1 MKRTTL
7 LITSVVLMVGCSKA
21 IDEKNLVNRD
31 GLKYEENKKTPFNG
45 KTVSTYDN
53 GQKELEGSYRDCEK
67 YGQFTYW
74 FKNGQKLKE
83 GIYKDGKKDGKWI
96 YWERNGQKKEE
107 GTYKDG
113 EREGLYSSWFEDGQ
127 KKEEGNYREGKKD

>member
-7 LITSVVLMVGCSKA
+7 LITSVVLMVGCSKP

-31 GLKYEENKKTPFNG
+31 GIKYKENKETPFNG

-53 GQKELEGSYRDCEK
+53 NQKELEGFYKNGKKD
-67 YGQFTYW
+67 GHFTYW

-83 GIYKDGKKDGKWI
+83 GIFKDGKEDGKWI
-96 YWERNGQKKEE
+96 YWERN
-107 GTYKDG
+107 
-113 EREGLYSSWFEDGQ
+113 
-127 KKEEGNYREGKKD
+127 